1 MNLAYGSSVLPFQ
14 PESDVTWQ
22 MLPAEEPGA
31 AFMPDPVILDR
42 AMEALLRQLDNQGV
56 SRGDQLLL
64 VIPDHTRRCRL
75 ETILPRLLP
84 RLESEL
90 SLKIRLLVANGSH
103 VLQPEALVREV
114 VGEEVFESYTVRQ
127 HDARDESWMH
137 SLGETTAGTPV
148 AINRMALEADW
159 IVTIGGILYHYFAGF
174 GGGPKMLLPGI
185 AALETIR
192 INHRRTIDPATGQ
205 FHAGCR
211 EGNIETN
218 PVYHDLAEVVRFFPR
233 ALSLQL
239 VLSPSGEIAAAAA
252 GPILSVQ
259 NELLPMVRRFYGVPV
274 RDPADI
280 VIASAGGYPAD
291 VNLIQA
297 HKSIHHAFQALKP
310 GGTLIVLAEC
320 REGIG
325 SAAFLGYFTG
335 ASSREMGRELLRN
348 YLING
353 HTAMTLKSK
362 SEQARIILVSELDGA
377 TVRRTGMI
385 PAASLDEAWALA
397 KVGLPAAAAGY
408 IMPKASKYLPL
419 HDPS

>member
-1 MNLAYGSSVLPFQ
+1 MNLAFGNSTVSFQ
-14 PESDVTWQ
+14 PGAGVAWQ
-22 MLPAEEPGA
+22 LLPELETGTAVRPD
-31 AFMPDPVILDR
+31 PDPVGPAID
-42 AMEALLRQLDNQGV
+42 ALIRQLDDQGAR
-56 SRGDQLLL
+56 RGEHLLL

-84 RLESEL
+84 RLESDL
-90 SLKIRLLVANGSH
+90 SLKIRLVVANGSH
-103 VLQPEALVREV
+103 VLQPDALVREV
-114 VGEEVFESYTVRQ
+114 VGDEVWETYAVSQ
-127 HDARDESWMH
+127 HDSRDEARLEY
-137 SLGETTAGTPV
+137 LGATSAGTPV
-148 AINRMALEADW
+148 AINRLAVETDW
-159 IVTIGGILYHYFAGF
+159 IVTIGGILFHYFAGF

-192 INHRRTIDPATGQ
+192 INHRRTIDPETGQ

-211 EGNIETN
+211 EGHLETN
-218 PVYHDLAEVVRFFPR
+218 PVYQDLAEVVRFFPR

-239 VLSPSGEIAAAAA
+239 VIAPDGRIAAAQS
-252 GPILSVQ
+252 GPILPVQ
-259 NELLPMVRRFYGVPV
+259 QELLPLVRHYYGVPISQ
-274 RDPADI
+274 RADV

-297 HKSIHHAFQALKP
+297 HKSIHHGFQALKP

-325 SAAFLGYFTG
+325 SASFLDYFSG
-335 ASSREMGRELLRN
+335 GSSQEMGQELLRH

-353 HTAMTLKSK
+353 HTALAVKSK

-385 PAASLDEAWALA
+385 PAATLDEAWALA
-397 KVGLPAAAAGY
+397 QPELPAAATGY
-408 IMPKASKYLPL
+408 IMPRAAKYLPL
-419 HDPS
+419 HD